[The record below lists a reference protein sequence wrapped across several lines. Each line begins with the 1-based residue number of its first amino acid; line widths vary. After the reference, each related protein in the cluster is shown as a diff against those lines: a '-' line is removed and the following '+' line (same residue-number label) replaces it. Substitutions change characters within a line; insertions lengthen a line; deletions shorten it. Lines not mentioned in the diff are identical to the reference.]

1 MIAAG
6 CKFAPLNASL
16 GAVSYD
22 NPLNGPAPAA
32 PSAPSDDPFGGPR
45 VAAPQDL
52 EYLMTPEPERSIGPG
67 DVVGRTLHLLIARP
81 LALLG
86 LMVASGAVY
95 ATLMLVSGEMSG
107 SLRSLL
113 GGSPLHG
120 VAEKLLAVVTAVVA
134 WAASTVVQAPIVGA
148 AIEARTGQRDLLGK
162 FLQRGMRRLPSIGNA
177 VGLIILISIAVLG
190 GMAVGMIGLV
200 KVAAL
205 VPGRYPPMLLTV
217 GGAAVIFWFALRTLL
232 AVSLAVPVVLV
243 EGASGPQAVR
253 RSWQLTAGHRYAI
266 AFGIVLPI
274 IAVIAIGV
282 AVGMMAPQLAHWY
295 GIGVYAFMVLYA
307 TAMGPATYVAFREF
321 IDDVQPDKLL

>member
-1 MIAAG
+1 M
-6 CKFAPLNASL
+6 
-16 GAVSYD
+16 SYD

-32 PSAPSDDPFGGPR
+32 PSAPSDDPHGDPFGGPR

-52 EYLMTPEPERSIGPG
+52 EYLLTPEPERSIGPG
-67 DVVGRTLHLLIARP
+67 DVVGRTLHLLITRP
-81 LALLG
+81 LALVG

-95 ATLMLVSGEMSG
+95 ATLMLVFGEMSG

-120 VAEKLLAVVTAVVA
+120 VAEKLLAVVAAVVA
-134 WAASTVVQAPIVGA
+134 WAASTVVQAPVVGA
-148 AIEARTGQRDLLGK
+148 AIEARTGQRDLLRK
-162 FLQRGMRRLPSIGNA
+162 FLQRGMRRLPAIGNA
-177 VGLIILISIAVLG
+177 VGLIVLISIAVLG
-190 GMAVGMIGLV
+190 GMAVGMYGLT
-200 KVAAL
+200 KIAAL

-243 EGASGPQAVR
+243 EGGSGMEAVR

-274 IAVIAIGV
+274 IAVIVIGI
-282 AVGMMAPQLAHWY
+282 AAGMLAPQLAHWY
-295 GIGVYAFMVLYA
+295 GVGVYAFMVLYA

-321 IDDVQPDKLL
+321 IDDVQPDKLLG